1 MKALGS
7 VVLALGVIS
16 MVIGLVVRLMNRSI
30 TALGLEPSSFLE
42 FSIACFLLTLALEA
56 VGKK

>member
-1 MKALGS
+1 MKALSS
-7 VVLALGVIS
+7 VVLVIGVVS
-16 MVIGLVVRLMNRSI
+16 MVIGVVLRLMVKEV
-30 TALGLEPSSFLE
+30 ALGLGPSSFLE